1 MTHRPYDSSLS
12 PSVISVKNHNVCNCV
27 SDDFGDFSNE
37 PTSHQQPPTQS
48 NNPTPPTQN
57 DSFGG
62 GGGGGLSLGAQFL
75 SLCNETLGDQ
85 GGLGQ
90 EKSVTFDLNLTLSQF
105 DL

>member
-1 MTHRPYDSSLS
+1 M
-12 PSVISVKNHNVCNCV
+12 CV

-37 PTSHQQPPTQS
+37 PTSHQQPTQS
-48 NNPTPPTQN
+48 NNPTPPSQN
-57 DSFGG
+57 DSFGGGGG

-90 EKSVTFDLNLTLSQF
+90 ERSENVLTRNLTFFSLTFGLMIPQN
-105 DL
+105 DTIV